1 MPRVHSWHVPDGMRP
16 MQPGRDARA
25 DPMARLAVPVSTA
38 SREPA
43 GAAASAAAAVPQT
56 GTGHAASG
64 RDRRRTH

>member
-43 GAAASAAAAVPQT
+43 GAAASAAAAAAQA
-56 GTGHAASG
+56 GAGHATG
-64 RDRRRTH
+64 GPDRRRTH